1 MSAAG
6 GTHLDSVLIAAVLAM
21 AALVIAASSDTLRA
35 DDAGVRIASLATLA
49 AVASSLVASSHDLLM
64 LFLAVE
70 TLALLGYGMVAIAD
84 TPRARESA
92 MKWFI
97 QGSIATVFFIVGIAV
112 LIGLSG
118 GQTGYIEIVDATRA
132 MPALAR
138 TPFAVGI
145 VFVLA
150 ALLFKAGAFPFHS
163 WMLDA
168 FESAPPAATA
178 ILASVGKIGP
188 IAAIVYVAA
197 AQYQVLGS
205 RMDLL
210 IAAVS
215 LLSIVFG
222 NLAALR
228 QRSLARMLA
237 YSGVAQIGYALMG
250 VLLYERMT
258 SVLLFGVLY
267 AAAAAGAFLVIV
279 ALREGDPEWDGSIR
293 GLAGLSRRRPV
304 LAVSLGVM
312 MFSLTGIPLTAGF
325 WGKYL
330 VFVAA
335 LSSGYL
341 WLVVVAMLGSVVSFG
356 YYGGVL
362 RAAFMEEA
370 AGENALPD
378 PAPDAPAPRA
388 RNVPATAGV
397 ALVAAA
403 LVAVGVL
410 PFAGGLAWVGALFH

>member
-1 MSAAG
+1 
-6 GTHLDSVLIAAVLAM
+6 
-21 AALVIAASSDTLRA
+21 
-35 DDAGVRIASLATLA
+35 
-49 AVASSLVASSHDLLM
+49 
-64 LFLAVE
+64 
-70 TLALLGYGMVAIAD
+70 
-84 TPRARESA
+84 
-92 MKWFI
+92 
-97 QGSIATVFFIVGIAV
+97 
-112 LIGLSG
+112 
-118 GQTGYIEIVDATRA
+118 
-132 MPALAR
+132 
-138 TPFAVGI
+138 
-145 VFVLA
+145 
-150 ALLFKAGAFPFHS
+150 
-163 WMLDA
+163 MLDA

-197 AQYQVLGS
+197 AQFQVLGS
-205 RMDLL
+205 RLNLL
-210 IAAVS
+210 IAAMS

-237 YSGVAQIGYALMG
+237 YSGVAQVGYALMG
-250 VLLYERMT
+250 VLVYQRMT

-279 ALREGDPEWDGSIR
+279 ALREADPEWDGSIR

-335 LSSGYL
+335 LSGGYL

-370 AGENALPD
+370 AGDSAQPD
-378 PAPDAPAPRA
+378 LLSDASAPRA
-388 RNVPATAGV
+388 RGLAATAGV

-403 LVAVGVL
+403 IVAVGVL
-410 PFAGGLAWVGALFH
+410 PFVAGLGWVGAVFH